1 MASVKHVAIQY
12 NQNMLLTITSLV
24 MNNNSLIKV
33 NTNTSKIWVE
43 QYKFDPLDHVIYQN
57 MTTAT
62 VYTYSY
68 RAY

>member
-1 MASVKHVAIQY
+1 
-12 NQNMLLTITSLV
+12 

-33 NTNTSKIWVE
+33 NTNTSKISVE
-43 QYKFDPLDHVIYQN
+43 QYKFDPLYHVIYQN
-57 MTTAT
+57 MMTAT